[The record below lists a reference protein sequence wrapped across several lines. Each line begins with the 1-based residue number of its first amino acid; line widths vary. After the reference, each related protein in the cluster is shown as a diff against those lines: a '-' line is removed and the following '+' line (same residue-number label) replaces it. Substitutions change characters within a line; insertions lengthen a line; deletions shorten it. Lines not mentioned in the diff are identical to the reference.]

1 MSHQKVKGMIAMSD
15 PRVTLIGHPAPAWLV
30 NYADLMTELVCFF
43 IVLYALSASLNKDVQ
58 KAKKDVEE
66 AMKKDQVAAEVKI
79 DKEGMKITIEE
90 KGENVFFESG
100 SAELSPR
107 MDEILAKLAPS
118 LLMLT
123 KDGHD
128 IIVEGH
134 TDNVPIRNRYA
145 SNWELS
151 TARATNVVQH
161 MIKGLRFPPQHMGAI
176 GYGEYHPIVPNDTD
190 EHRATN
196 RRVVFFVKN
205 VPDKFDNGSI
215 KESPPRNRKKKPPR
229 RKPPPKKPPLQEG
242 TSSRPVEAVSS
253 EVAAETAIPDPR
265 RTSRRASRAVKPA
278 KSESKRSEKREL
290 TDVPFSSRFSA
301 LIFRFSVFEVNKFLD
316 STSKRW
322 RPVYHEPIRQSK

>member
-1 MSHQKVKGMIAMSD
+1 MGHQKVKGMVSMND
-15 PRVTLIGHPAPAWLV
+15 PRVCLIGHPAPAWMV

-79 DKEGMKITIEE
+79 DKDGMKITIEE

-100 SAELSPR
+100 SAELSPK
-107 MDEILAKLAPS
+107 MDEILGKLAPS
-118 LLMLT
+118 LMMLA

-134 TDNVPIRNRYA
+134 TDNVPIRNRFA

-161 MIKGLRFPPQHMGAI
+161 MIKSQRFPPEHLGAI
-176 GYGEYHPIVPNDTD
+176 GYGEYHPIVPNDSE
-190 EHRATN
+190 EHRSTN

-205 VPDKFDNGSI
+205 TPDKFQPTKGT
-215 KESPPRNRKKKPPR
+215 KPE
-229 RKPPPKKPPLQEG
+229 KTEG
-242 TSSRPVEAVSS
+242 TEAPADTAVTGEATATDAPAS
-253 EVAAETAIPDPR
+253 EAPAASTEPTTDNALPLPQE
-265 RTSRRASRAVKPA
+265 APA
-278 KSESKRSEKREL
+278 ES
-290 TDVPFSSRFSA
+290 TT
-301 LIFRFSVFEVNKFLD
+301 NN
-316 STSKRW
+316 
-322 RPVYHEPIRQSK
+322 